1 MPFLVPACESEME
14 LVRERTGTR
23 STRRSCRTH
32 PGRIDE
38 PDFKAGKEREVG
50 GQKEERTVARQLV
63 RPVVEALRDE
73 GSERV
78 VSSEVHTLDDSG
90 TRACLDPANCCQRS
104 EQLRLELSVGRK
116 RQGQLGVGLLHDSPK
131 RRVTHNDWNVD
142 VLSDAVDTQEDGGHA
157 PDEPGEV
164 RVQVGQGRRRTRRGR
179 GHEGWGRGDGHE
191 PC

>member
-14 LVRERTGTR
+14 LVRERTSTR

-38 PDFKAGKEREVG
+38 PDFKASKEREVG

-63 RPVVEALRDE
+63 RPVVEALRNE
-73 GSERV
+73 GSEHV
-78 VSSEVHTLDDSG
+78 VSSEVHNQWDEGLPGPSK
-90 TRACLDPANCCQRS
+90 LLPALRTAEVGAISRTEEARS
-104 EQLRLELSVGRK
+104 ARGRTFA
-116 RQGQLGVGLLHDSPK
+116 RQSEAQ
-131 RRVTHNDWNVD
+131 VTHNDRNVD

-164 RVQVGQGRRRTRRGR
+164 RV
-179 GHEGWGRGDGHE
+179 
-191 PC
+191 